1 MRLEPLEAS
10 SLRFDAET
18 QQWLQSSWELWDFG
32 GNGSPAIVFAS
43 DSKNLSPQMNFQ
55 KGLSVGAFVRL
66 VQRFSH
72 F

>member
-1 MRLEPLEAS
+1 MAPVVLGDEGDE
-10 SLRFDAET
+10 
-18 QQWLQSSWELWDFG
+18 

-55 KGLSVGAFVRL
+55 EGLSVGAFVRL